1 MSDVDIRLAVG
12 AEYDAVG
19 ELTVAAYE
27 ADAPLGSY
35 AEVLRDAAARA
46 AVGELLVAVDGGE
59 IIGTATLIPPDG
71 PAEWREKTP
80 PGGATL
86 RMVAVSPSVRGR
98 GIATALTAECIER
111 CRERGWP
118 QLCLLTVD
126 RMKAAQRIYEQLGF
140 VRDPSLDW
148 QIDSGLLMGY
158 SLSLTTDRGK

>member
-1 MSDVDIRLAVG
+1 MSDVDIRLAVE

-35 AEVLRDAAARA
+35 AEVLREAAARS

-59 IIGTATLIPPDG
+59 IVGTATLIPPDG
-71 PAEWREKTP
+71 PPEWREKTP

-86 RMVAVSPSVRGR
+86 RMVAVASDARGR
-98 GIATALTAECIER
+98 GIGAALTSACIER

-126 RMKAAQRIYEQLGF
+126 RMKAAQRIYERLGF

-148 QIDSGLLMGY
+148 QIDSGLLMGH
-158 SLSLTTDRGK
+158 SLSLTS